1 MQQPCR
7 LLHRGLSHSGTK
19 RRPVLCDPLGLRAPF
34 SALHAPPLWVARPS
48 PSAGASQ
55 TAAHF
60 RRSQGLSQ
68 ARPSGRI
75 ACSALHSAA
84 RVSAVHA
91 HESAHACAHKGGRE
105 GGPETHMHTHT
116 HTNTRVRTHTLMLRY
131 VGVCSVF

>member
-68 ARPSGRI
+68 ARPSAG
-75 ACSALHSAA
+75 S
-84 RVSAVHA
+84 
-91 HESAHACAHKGGRE
+91 GRE
-105 GGPETHMHTHT
+105 GGPDTHIHIHTHT
-116 HTNTRVRTHTLMLRY
+116 HARAHTR
-131 VGVCSVF
+131 